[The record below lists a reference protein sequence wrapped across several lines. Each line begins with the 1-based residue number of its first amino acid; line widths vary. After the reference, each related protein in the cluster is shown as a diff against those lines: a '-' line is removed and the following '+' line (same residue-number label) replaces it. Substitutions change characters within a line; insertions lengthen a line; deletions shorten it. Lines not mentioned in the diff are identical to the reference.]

1 MDNSVVDDL
10 YRLRR
15 NFAIVGLTGRTGSGC
30 TTISKILEN
39 ESFDD
44 INAPMPS
51 VKQEGISNDERKY
64 KIVYN
69 FTKENWQKFFT
80 IRASDII
87 FYFVLRAGF
96 KAFIESLQEIESK
109 EKEKKDKNAFNEIE
123 RKFRNLETDFNSK
136 NQTVNEIETF
146 LANRES
152 YLLRYEKD
160 ENKTKEIY
168 DKSLEYKKFL
178 FDELRDFRKVVTELY
193 EKSMISVF
201 QEWGN
206 NIRKYGDIYENKENN
221 ERVKPATLARKIN
234 AIIKLLE
241 DMNIYDKKP
250 TFIVI
255 DAIRNPYEVMYF
267 RERFAAFYLLAVSAN
282 EITRNQ
288 NLFTKKFNAEEVK
301 AIDDKECP
309 DSSKGIEIAYF
320 EQDIQKCIE
329 LADIFIHND
338 GTPIEQNNTLK
349 KQILQYVSLMMHP
362 GLVPPTPIE
371 RMMQIAHVTK
381 LNSGCLS
388 RQVGACITDEFFS
401 LKAIGWN
408 TVPEGQ
414 TPCSLCD
421 FSDLVKRCDENA
433 YSEYEL
439 NNKEFRYHLEKLDS
453 KYRECFNKGHSLLRG
468 IPFGFCFKDIYMW
481 LKNDKNQVHT
491 RSLHAEENAFLQL
504 AKYGSQ
510 GIKGGK
516 LFTTASPCELCSKK
530 AYQLGIKEIY
540 YIDIYPGISFSHI
553 ISNGIREKRP
563 QFIYFQGA
571 IGRAYD
577 SLYNPIIM
585 LKDEIAY
592 ITGVKVRNINNGK
605 SKSKTIKDAEKEG
618 KNGTDSKDE

>member
-30 TTISKILEN
+30 TTVSKILEN
-39 ESFDD
+39 ELFDD

-69 FTKENWQKFFT
+69 FVKENWQQFFT

-96 KAFIESLQEIESK
+96 KAFITSLQKIESK
-109 EKEKKDKNAFNEIE
+109 GKEGTDKNNLNEIE
-123 RKFRNLETDFNSK
+123 HKFSNLKTDFNGK
-136 NQTVNEIETF
+136 NQKVNEIETF

-160 ENKTKEIY
+160 EKKTKEIY
-168 DKSLEYKKFL
+168 NKSLEYKKFL
-178 FDELRDFRKVVTELY
+178 FEDLRNFREGITNAYKN
-193 EKSMISVF
+193 SMTSVF

-206 NIRKYGDIYENKENN
+206 NIRKYGDIYESNENY
-221 ERVKPATLARKIN
+221 EKVKPATLARKIN
-234 AIIKLLE
+234 ASIKLLE

-267 RERFAAFYLLAVSAN
+267 RERFAAFYLLAVSAD
-282 EITRNQ
+282 ERTRNK

-301 AIDDKECP
+301 AIDNKECP
-309 DSSKGIEIAYF
+309 DSSKDIEIAYF

-349 KQILQYVSLMMHP
+349 RQILQYVSLIMHP
-362 GLVPPTPIE
+362 GLVPPTSIE
-371 RMMQIAHVTK
+371 RMMQIAHVAK

-388 RQVGACITDEFFS
+388 RQVGACITDESFS

-433 YSEYEL
+433 YSDYEL
-439 NNKEFRYHLEKLDS
+439 NNEEFRSHLKKLDS
-453 KYRECFNKGHSLLRG
+453 KYKECFNKTQSLLRG
-468 IPFGFCFKDIYMW
+468 LPFGFCFKDIYIGF
-481 LKNDKNQVHT
+481 KGEKNQVYT

-530 AYQLGIKEIY
+530 AFQLGIKEIY

-563 QFIYFQGA
+563 QLIYFQGA

-577 SLYNPIIM
+577 SLYNPILM

-592 ITGVKVRNINNGK
+592 ITGIKVKDIKGENGN
-605 SKSKTIKDAEKEG
+605 SKSIKEAKER
-618 KNGTDSKDE
+618 E